1 MTCIVSKYCILP
13 TRSKFTSTESNP
25 DGETP
30 DTITRE
36 WVEKSKV
43 GASGQRLD
51 NVALSF
57 TKVMES
63 IDNSKQG
70 IVFVTSSQA
79 NSIGSGSGSGS
90 GRSHA
95 TNRAKNASVAT
106 QSTQQISPPILSV
119 CVFLFFIVVN
129 FKGYDFIRRRYDF
142 L

>member
-1 MTCIVSKYCILP
+1 MTFIVSKYCILP
-13 TRSKFTSTESNP
+13 TRSKFTSTESIP
-25 DGETP
+25 DDETP
-30 DTITRE
+30 DTIIRE
-36 WVEKSKV
+36 QVEKSKV

-90 GRSHA
+90 GSGRSQEA
-95 TNRAKNASVAT
+95 NRAKAANAAT
-106 QSTQQISPPILSV
+106 HSTQKNRPPLFIV
-119 CVFLFFIVVN
+119 CVILFFIVM
-129 FKGYDFIRRRYDF
+129 DF
-142 L
+142 